1 MFKIKGLHE
10 SFRIKKRLFPSCN
23 SLSCALQHDF
33 LRRKKIFHIV
43 KYGRPP
49 KRGRKKTGA

>member
-1 MFKIKGLHE
+1 MIKINGLHE

-43 KYGRPP
+43 KFGRPP